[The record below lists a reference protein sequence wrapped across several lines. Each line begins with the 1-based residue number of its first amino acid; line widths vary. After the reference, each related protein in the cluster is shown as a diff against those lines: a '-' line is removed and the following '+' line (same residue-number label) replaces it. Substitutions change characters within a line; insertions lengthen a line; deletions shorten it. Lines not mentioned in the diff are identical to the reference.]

1 MAGLPH
7 YNNSKAARNNYEPVF
22 LNQFEVLITPPSAVT
37 LANVRFNGESIMTQQ
52 VKSVTGSLAVD
63 IQPGGPVTQYYKFAE
78 RRYAGGEPS
87 TSDVEFS
94 VAFEVN
100 LDENN
105 SMTMYKI
112 LRQWSDLIYNPLTG
126 AMGLKRDYVGQMVI
140 SIFNKQGDVFRRIT
154 LNNCFPVEELTPM
167 SLNYESGD
175 SLYVLDTTWKSDY
188 WQDQF
193 L

>member
-22 LNQFEVLITPPSAVT
+22 LNQFEVLITPPSSVT
-37 LANVRFNGESIMTQQ
+37 LANTRFNGESIMTQQ

-63 IQPGGPVTQYYKFAE
+63 IQPSAPVTQYYKFAE

-87 TSDVEFS
+87 TSDVQFS
-94 VAFEVN
+94 VSFEVN

-140 SIFNKQGDVFRRIT
+140 SIFNKQGDVYRRIT
-154 LNNCFPVEELTPM
+154 LNNCFLIEPLTPM
-167 SLNYESGD
+167 NLNYESGD
-175 SLYVLDTTWKSDY
+175 ALYVLDTTWKSDY